1 MKKKKQI
8 ILALVAVIIVLTIV
22 ITVIAFIPRREKNV
36 ENAESTKTQAESIKI
51 HTSPIIREEK
61 VEPEEEKADIELD
74 IGSVSIGRNP
84 EVIKSEIEYGTKE
97 IDTNEESYEKTYNNR
112 SQRPASAGNSSRC
125 GRCFCFLQNRAI
137 Q

>member
-8 ILALVAVIIVLTIV
+8 ILALVAVIIVLTIA
-22 ITVIAFIPRREKNV
+22 ITVIAFIPGREKNLENV
-36 ENAESTKTQAESIKI
+36 ESAETQAESIKI

-61 VEPEEEKADIELD
+61 VETEEEKADIELD

-97 IDTNEESYEKTYNNR
+97 IDTN
-112 SQRPASAGNSSRC
+112 G
-125 GRCFCFLQNRAI
+125 
-137 Q
+137 